1 MRIVDS
7 LVTDYLRT
15 SAPAFVPQETMD
27 IHDYLRVLRRNV
39 VLIVSATLIGAAI
52 GALMA
57 LNTAPRYQSSAQL
70 IVVAQ
75 SPTGDSAELNL
86 GRTYAQQAVTS
97 YVALVSSALVLQPVI
112 DDLGLDLE
120 PSQLAGRV
128 QATAELN
135 SLAITVTV
143 TDGNPSQAA
152 RLANAIAE
160 SFSSV
165 VVQQLEKHP
174 DDSSSPIRIDTLQ
187 AAQVPT
193 APSAPNV
200 RLSIIIGTL
209 VGLAAGIGIAA
220 LRTVLD
226 TRIRS
231 TKDIER
237 ATTAPLLG
245 AIALN
250 PDAAKQPLIVASN
263 GKDPRAE
270 GFRSLR
276 TNVQFLALG
285 GESSVFV
292 VTSAGPGEGKST
304 TAANLAIAF
313 AETGARVAI
322 VDGDLRLP
330 RVADYFGIEGG
341 VGLSDVLAGRI
352 AASDAMQ
359 RWGRGALFVLPAGTV
374 PPNPAELLGSAAM
387 SSLMGELKR
396 AFDIV
401 IIDAPPVLLVTDAAV
416 LATRANGELLVA
428 AAGRTTVPRL
438 TAAVESLE
446 KVDAKVLGAIV
457 TMLPTTGVDKSA
469 YGEHSYGATHQQAT
483 R

>member
-1 MRIVDS
+1 
-7 LVTDYLRT
+7 
-15 SAPAFVPQETMD
+15 MD

-39 VLIVSATLIGAAI
+39 VLIVSATLIGAAL

-57 LNTAPRYQSSAQL
+57 LNTAPRYQSSAEL
-70 IVVAQ
+70 LVVAQ
-75 SPTGDSAELNL
+75 SATGDSADRNL

-120 PSQLAGRV
+120 PAQLAGRV

-143 TDGNPSQAA
+143 TDANPSQAA
-152 RLANAIAE
+152 RLANAIGE
-160 SFSSV
+160 SFSNV

-193 APSAPNV
+193 APSAPNI
-200 RLSIIIGTL
+200 RLSIMIGTL
-209 VGLAAGIGIAA
+209 AGLAAGIGIAA

-231 TKDIER
+231 TKDLER

-245 AIALN
+245 AIALDPN
-250 PDAAKQPLIVASN
+250 ASKQPLIVAADAKN
-263 GKDPRAE
+263 PRAE
-270 GFRSLR
+270 AFRSLR
-276 TNVQFLALG
+276 TNVQFLGIG
-285 GESSVFV
+285 GGSSVFV

-304 TAANLAIAF
+304 TAANLAVAF
-313 AETGARVAI
+313 AESGARVAL

-330 RVADYFGIEGG
+330 RIADYFHIEGG
-341 VGLSDVLAGRI
+341 VGLTDVLAGRI
-352 AASDAMQ
+352 PASDAMQ
-359 RWGRGALFVLPAGTV
+359 RWGRGALFVLPAGTI

-387 SSLMGELKR
+387 SSLLSELTR
-396 AFDIV
+396 AFDVV

-416 LATRANGELLVA
+416 LARRATGALLVA

-438 TAAVESLE
+438 TAAVASIE
-446 KVDAKVLGAIV
+446 KVDAKVLGTVV

-469 YGEHSYGATHQQAT
+469 YGAHSYAATHPQAT
-483 R
+483 G

>member
-1 MRIVDS
+1 MDS
-7 LVTDYLRT
+7 LETDYLRWYT
-15 SAPAFVPQETMD
+15 SAFVPEEPMD
-27 IHDYLRVLRRNV
+27 IHDYVRVLRRNV
-39 VLIVSATLIGAAI
+39 VLIISATLIGAAI
-52 GALMA
+52 GVLTG
-57 LNTAPRYQSSAQL
+57 LTTAPRYESSTKL
-70 IVVAQ
+70 VVVAQ
-75 SPTGDSAELNL
+75 SPTGSTAELNL

-97 YVALVSSALVLQPVI
+97 YVALVTSALVLQPVI
-112 DDLGLDLE
+112 DDLGLEME

-128 QATAELN
+128 NASAELN

-152 RLANAIAE
+152 RLANAIGE
-160 SFSSV
+160 SFSDV
-165 VVQQLEKHP
+165 VVQRLEKHP
-174 DDSSSPIRIDTLQ
+174 DETSSPIRIDTLQ
-187 AAQVPT
+187 AAQVPVT
-193 APSAPNV
+193 PSAPNT
-200 RLSIIIGTL
+200 RLTLIIGAL
-209 VGLAAGIGIAA
+209 GGLAAGLGLAA

-250 PDAAKQPLIVASN
+250 PNASKQPLIVAAN

-276 TNVQFLALG
+276 TNVQFLAIG

-313 AETGARVAI
+313 AESGARVAL

-330 RVADYFGIEGG
+330 RVADYFAIEGG
-341 VGLSDVLAGRI
+341 VGLTDVLAGRI

-374 PPNPAELLGSAAM
+374 PPNPAELLGSSAM
-387 SSLMGELKR
+387 SSLLAELKR
-396 AFDIV
+396 AFDI
-401 IIDAPPVLLVTDAAV
+401 IILDAPPVLLVTDAAV
-416 LATRANGELLVA
+416 LASRANGALLVA
-428 AAGRTTVPRL
+428 AAGKTTVPRL
-438 TAAVESLE
+438 AAAVESIE
-446 KVDAKVLGAIV
+446 KVDAKVLGTIV

-469 YGEHSYGATHQQAT
+469 YGEYSYGATHQHT
-483 R
+483 PL

>member
-1 MRIVDS
+1 
-7 LVTDYLRT
+7 
-15 SAPAFVPQETMD
+15 MD

-39 VLIVSATLIGAAI
+39 VLIISTTLIGAAV

-57 LNTAPRYQSSAQL
+57 LNTAPRYQAAAQL
-70 IVVAQ
+70 VVVAQ
-75 SPTGDSAELNL
+75 SPTGSSAELNL

-112 DDLGLDLE
+112 DDLGLETE

-128 QATAELN
+128 QASAQLN
-135 SLAITVTV
+135 SLAITITV

-152 RLANAIAE
+152 RLANAIGE
-160 SFSSV
+160 SFATV
-165 VVQQLEKHP
+165 VVEQLEKHP
-174 DDSSSPIRIDTLQ
+174 DDASSPIRIDTLQ
-187 AAQVPT
+187 AATVPV
-193 APSAPNV
+193 APVAPNI
-200 RLSIIIGTL
+200 RLSVLIGAL
-209 VGLAAGIGIAA
+209 VGLAAGIGLAA

-231 TKDIER
+231 TTDIER

-250 PDAAKQPLIVASN
+250 PKAAQQPLIVAAN

-270 GFRSLR
+270 GFRTLR
-276 TNVQFLALG
+276 TNVQFLAIG
-285 GESSVFV
+285 GGPAVYV

-313 AETGARVAI
+313 AESGARVAL

-352 AASDAMQ
+352 AASEAMQ
-359 RWGRGALFVLPAGTV
+359 RWGRGTLFVLPAGTV
-374 PPNPAELLGSAAM
+374 PPNPAELLGSSAM
-387 SSLMGELKR
+387 SSLIGELKR
-396 AFDIV
+396 AFDI
-401 IIDAPPVLLVTDAAV
+401 ILIDAPPVLLVTDAAV
-416 LATRANGELLVA
+416 IANRADGALLVA

-438 TAAVESLE
+438 TAAVESIE
-446 KVDAKVLGAIV
+446 KIDAKVLGTIV

-469 YGEHSYGATHQQAT
+469 YGEHSYGATHQQAPH
-483 R
+483 